1 MLTKKPD
8 PNKYEDDIEES
19 TIKYVSGKRMKIQE
33 TEQLTEEVK
42 LNIDSEEDNQEGQ
55 MYIFSKIEDQ
65 DQEATE
71 TLLKA

>member
-8 PNKYEDDIEES
+8 PNKYEDDIEEN

-55 MYIFSKIEDQ
+55 MYIFSKIED
-65 DQEATE
+65 
-71 TLLKA
+71 

>member
-55 MYIFSKIEDQ
+55 MYIFSKIED
-65 DQEATE
+65 
-71 TLLKA
+71 